1 MTERFETGN
10 ATAAGRDTR
19 GWIVGDLVTWAMERG
34 DTLAG
39 APSPRQ
45 TSHVEVKW
53 SDHPPGDRR
62 AKMAAPDGFMTLCI
76 LVEGEMIT
84 DLVSA
89 SGEKTQVRQ
98 TRRGDYVIWHGPS
111 YSHQWKTE
119 TGATIVTVRWPT
131 AAR

>member
-1 MTERFETGN
+1 
-10 ATAAGRDTR
+10 
-19 GWIVGDLVTWAMERG
+19 
-34 DTLAG
+34 
-39 APSPRQ
+39 
-45 TSHVEVKW
+45 
-53 SDHPPGDRR
+53 
-62 AKMAAPDGFMTLCI
+62 MAAPDTFMTLCI

-84 DLVSA
+84 DLVST
-89 SGEKTQVRQ
+89 SGEQTQVSQ